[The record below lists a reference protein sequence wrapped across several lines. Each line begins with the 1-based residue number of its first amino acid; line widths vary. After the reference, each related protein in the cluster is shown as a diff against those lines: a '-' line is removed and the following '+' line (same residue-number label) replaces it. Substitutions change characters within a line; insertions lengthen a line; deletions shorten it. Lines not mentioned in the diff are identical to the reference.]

1 MSTSSS
7 YTYFHILC
15 EYLTERKSFLSYR
28 QDHDIIIA
36 RCKCC
41 RECDFKGRNRATCRN
56 KAEFHL
62 FSCIPYHYTA
72 SDLLDILLKDCIQ
85 DELDDDHMDLY
96 WECIDQIID
105 DKNMDLL
112 KQMLILEHPYTKEQ
126 LYSKIHYKFWW
137 EGLFITYKIIG
148 HPVSMCQFNEMV
160 CMANHIKLYDTWISD
175 YPDNKK
181 EVDKRVVEYGS
192 LSIYF
197 DKLHIDSTI
206 PYNLLSDITN
216 AEKRK
221 KSLTLEYQEY
231 INTNEDDQETT
242 NNIIG
247 KYKYIEDKLDHFLYQ
262 LHFIMD
268 KTNDNIYKG
277 LSNEFSNDFIKYI
290 RTFVYK

>member
-1 MSTSSS
+1 MSS

-28 QDHDIIIA
+28 QDHDMIIA

-56 KAEFHL
+56 KAEIHL
-62 FSCIPYHYTA
+62 FSCIPYHYNA
-72 SDLLDILLKDCIQ
+72 SGLLDILLKDCIQ

-105 DKNMDLL
+105 DKNIDLL
-112 KQMLILEHPYTKEQ
+112 KQMVVLEHPYTKEK

-137 EGLFITYKIIG
+137 EGLFITYKLIG

-160 CMANHIKLYDTWISD
+160 CMSDYIDLYNIWISD

-181 EVDKRVVEYGS
+181 EVDKLVVEYGS
-192 LSIYF
+192 VSIYLN
-197 DKLHIDSTI
+197 KKEQEI
-206 PYNLLSDITN
+206 PCNLLTDITT
-216 AEKRK
+216 AEKK
-221 KSLTLEYQEY
+221 KKILIKEYDDY

-242 NNIIG
+242 DNIIS
-247 KYKYIEDKLDHFLYQ
+247 KYKYIEDKLDHFLDN
-262 LHFIMD
+262 LHSIMN
-268 KTNDNIYKG
+268 KTNDNLYNG
-277 LSNEFSNDFIKYI
+277 LYNEFPNDFIKYI
-290 RTFVYK
+290 RTFIYN